1 MFGGIVTY
9 LIDVVMM
16 KKIVSTQTPRA
27 AILVRCIVGGVFL
40 SEGIQKFLFPVE
52 LGVGRF
58 MTIGIPAPGFSAA
71 FVGGCEILCGALIL
85 AGLLTRIASL
95 VMLINILVAIGTTKI
110 PMLLA
115 KGFWPFAHEARVDFA
130 MLMGSLFLLI
140 TGAGV
145 ASFDAR
151 LQKGR
156 PAEGEEHS

>member
-1 MFGGIVTY
+1 MR
-9 LIDVVMM
+9 
-16 KKIVSTQTPRA
+16 KIVSTETPRA
-27 AILVRCIVGGVFL
+27 VILVRCIVGGVFL

-58 MTIGIPAPGFSAA
+58 MTIGIPAPGFSAT
-71 FVGGCEILCGALIL
+71 FVGACEIFCGALIL

-110 PMLLA
+110 PLLLSR
-115 KGFWPFAHEARVDFA
+115 GFWVFAHEARVDFA

-140 TGAGV
+140 TGAGG

-156 PAEGEEHS
+156 HTGQEDRQ

>member
-1 MFGGIVTY
+1 MR
-9 LIDVVMM
+9 
-16 KKIVSTQTPRA
+16 KIVSTETPRA
-27 AILVRCIVGGVFL
+27 VILVRCIVGGVFL

-58 MTIGIPAPGFSAA
+58 MTIGIPAPGFSAT
-71 FVGGCEILCGALIL
+71 FVGACEIFCGALIL

-110 PMLLA
+110 PLLLSR
-115 KGFWPFAHEARVDFA
+115 GFWIFAHEARVDFA

-140 TGAGV
+140 TGAGG
-145 ASFDAR
+145 ASFAAR

-156 PAEGEEHS
+156 RTDPEDRQ

>member
-1 MFGGIVTY
+1 MP
-9 LIDVVMM
+9 VM
-16 KKIVSTQTPRA
+16 KRILSTRTPRA
-27 AILVRCIVGGVFL
+27 VILVRCIVGGVFL

-58 MTIGIPAPGFSAA
+58 MTIGIPAPGFSAT
-71 FVGGCEILCGALIL
+71 FVGACEILCGALIL
-85 AGLLTRIASL
+85 AGLLARVASL
-95 VMLINILVAIGTTKI
+95 VMLVNILVAIGTTKI
-110 PMLLA
+110 PMLLS

-140 TGAGV
+140 TGAGG

-156 PAEGEEHS
+156 NTDSGERQ